1 MNDITLTK
9 EEKQYKRL
17 TEEPVARLILELG
30 LPTTISMLITNL
42 YNMVDTWFVSQLGTS
57 ATGAVGVVFG
67 LMAII
72 QAFGFMFGH
81 GAGSNIS
88 RLLGAHKKGRAK
100 AFSATGFYLAVG
112 AGVLIAVIGI
122 ADLNGL
128 CRLLGSTETILPY
141 ARIYAFY
148 ILLSAPAMASGCVMN
163 NVLRYEGYAN
173 LAMVGLVSG
182 GILNM
187 AGDAILM
194 WGLNLGIRGAA
205 LSTMISQYISFGI
218 LLFFFLRGKTQSSL
232 APKYFT
238 WELAVHKNILTAGFP
253 SMMRQGLASVSTM
266 VLNAQAAVYG
276 DIAIAAMSVVSRIFN
291 FVFSVALGI
300 GQGFQPV
307 SSFNYGAKKYSRV
320 RKAFWFTLC
329 ASLVTMA
336 VFAGVVY
343 VFRRELLLEFLT
355 DMEVYVFRRELLLEF
370 LTDMDAYEIAFYA
383 LQIQCLTL
391 PFIPVCICGNMLF
404 QSIGKG
410 GRATI
415 LASFRSGTIYIPA
428 LLILTT
434 LWGIRGIQW
443 SQPVSD
449 VLSAVFSL
457 PVAMVFLKRLPED
470 GAEV

>member
-1 MNDITLTK
+1 MTGEEFIFLNRHALQGSETK
-9 EEKQYKRL
+9 PAQPAADKDKKY
-17 TEEPVARLILELG
+17 VYGIGGIARLFGCSIPTANRIKKSGRIDRAITQIGRKIIVDADMALEL
-30 LPTTISMLITNL
+30 
-42 YNMVDTWFVSQLGTS
+42 
-57 ATGAVGVVFG
+57 A
-67 LMAII
+67 
-72 QAFGFMFGH
+72 
-81 GAGSNIS
+81 GAG
-88 RLLGAHKKGRAK
+88 L
-100 AFSATGFYLAVG
+100 
-112 AGVLIAVIGI
+112 LIAVIGI

-148 ILLSAPAMASGCVMN
+148 ILVSAPAMASSCVMN

-218 LLFFFLRGKTQSSL
+218 LLLFFLRGKTQSSL

-238 WELAVHKNILTAGFP
+238 WEFAVHKNIITAGFP
-253 SMMRQGLASVSTM
+253 SMMRQGLNSVSTM

-320 RKAFWFTLC
+320 KKAFWFTLC
-329 ASLVTMA
+329 TSLVTMA
-336 VFAGVVY
+336 VFAGV
-343 VFRRELLLEFLT
+343 
-355 DMEVYVFRRELLLEF
+355 VYVFRRELLLEF

-428 LLILTT
+428 LLILTAFFG
-434 LWGIRGIQW
+434 LRGIQW

-449 VLSAVFSL
+449 ILSAVLSL
-457 PVAMVFLKRLPED
+457 PVAVVFLRGLPED
-470 GAEV
+470 GT

>member
-1 MNDITLTK
+1 MSDTTLSK

-88 RLLGAHKKGRAK
+88 RLLGAHEKERAK

-112 AGVLIAVIGI
+112 AGVLIAIIGI
-122 ADLNGL
+122 VDLNGL

-148 ILLSAPAMASGCVMN
+148 ILVSAPAMASSCVMN

-232 APKYFT
+232 TPKYFT
-238 WELAVHKNILTAGFP
+238 WEFAVHKNIITAGFP
-253 SMMRQGLASVSTM
+253 SMMRQGLNSVSTM

-307 SSFNYGAKKYSRV
+307 SSFNYGAKKYARI
-320 RKAFWFTLC
+320 RKGFLLA
-329 ASLVTMA
+329 LVSVLIFCLVISAA
-336 VFAGVVY
+336 VFGFADTLMGFFTNEGSAISAAGAEYLRV
-343 VFRRELLLEFLT
+343 EG
-355 DMEVYVFRRELLLEF
+355 
-370 LTDMDAYEIAFYA
+370 AFYVGIGILFLLYGYYRAVDKPVVSVVLTIISLGTRVLLAYA
-383 LQIQCLTL
+383 LTGLFHTGVIGIWMA
-391 PFIPVCICGNMLF
+391 IP
-404 QSIGKG
+404 IGWG
-410 GRATI
+410 LADLVGMI
-415 LASFRSGTIYIPA
+415 LLR
-428 LLILTT
+428 
-434 LWGIRGIQW
+434 RG
-443 SQPVSD
+443 
-449 VLSAVFSL
+449 VLSKHLMKV
-457 PVAMVFLKRLPED
+457 
-470 GAEV
+470 

>member
-1 MNDITLTK
+1 MSNTTTLTK
-9 EEKQYKRL
+9 EERQYRRL
-17 TEEPVARLILELG
+17 TEEPVARLVLELG

-88 RLLGAHKKGRAK
+88 RLLGAHEKERAR
-100 AFSATGFYLAVG
+100 AFSATGFYLAVA
-112 AGVLIAVIGI
+112 AGLLITIFGI
-122 ADLNGL
+122 LDLNGL

-148 ILLSAPAMASGCVMN
+148 ILLSAPAMASSCVMN

-182 GILNM
+182 GVLNM
-187 AGDAILM
+187 AGDAVFM
-194 WGLNLGIRGAA
+194 WGFGLGIRGAA

-232 APKYFT
+232 SPKYFSKDFS
-238 WELAVHKNILTAGFP
+238 VYKNIITAGFP
-253 SMMRQGLASVSTM
+253 SMMRQGLGSVSTM

-276 DIAIAAMSVVSRIFN
+276 DIAIAAMSVVNRIFN

-320 RKAFWFTLC
+320 KKAFWFTLG
-329 ASLVTMA
+329 AGLVIMVIFSSV
-336 VFAGVVY
+336 VFI
-343 VFRRELLLEFLT
+343 FRRELLLEFLT
-355 DMEVYVFRRELLLEF
+355 DA
-370 LTDMDAYEIAFYA
+370 DAYEIALYA
-383 LQIQCLTL
+383 LQVQCFSL
-391 PFIPVCICGNMLF
+391 PLVPICICGNMLF

-428 LLILTT
+428 LLSMTAI
-434 LWGIRGIQW
+434 WGLKGIQW
-443 SQPVSD
+443 SQPVTD
-449 VLSAVFSL
+449 CFAAVLSL
-457 PVAMVFLKRLPED
+457 PVAMVFLKGLPED
-470 GAEV
+470 GAEA

>member
-1 MNDITLTK
+1 MSDTTLSK

-17 TEEPVARLILELG
+17 TGEPVARLVLELG

-88 RLLGAHKKGRAK
+88 RLLGAHEKERAK

-112 AGVLIAVIGI
+112 AGVLIAIIGI
-122 ADLNGL
+122 LDLNGL

-148 ILLSAPAMASGCVMN
+148 ILVSAPAMASSCVMN

-232 APKYFT
+232 ASKYFT
-238 WELAVHKNILTAGFP
+238 WEFAVHKNILTAGFP

-266 VLNAQAAVYG
+266 V
-276 DIAIAAMSVVSRIFN
+276 
-291 FVFSVALGI
+291 
-300 GQGFQPV
+300 
-307 SSFNYGAKKYSRV
+307 
-320 RKAFWFTLC
+320 
-329 ASLVTMA
+329 
-336 VFAGVVY
+336 
-343 VFRRELLLEFLT
+343 
-355 DMEVYVFRRELLLEF
+355 
-370 LTDMDAYEIAFYA
+370 
-383 LQIQCLTL
+383 
-391 PFIPVCICGNMLF
+391 
-404 QSIGKG
+404 
-410 GRATI
+410 
-415 LASFRSGTIYIPA
+415 
-428 LLILTT
+428 
-434 LWGIRGIQW
+434 
-443 SQPVSD
+443 
-449 VLSAVFSL
+449 
-457 PVAMVFLKRLPED
+457 
-470 GAEV
+470 

>member
-1 MNDITLTK
+1 MSDTTLSK

-17 TEEPVARLILELG
+17 TEEPVARLVLELG

-88 RLLGAHKKGRAK
+88 RLLGAHEKERAK
-100 AFSATGFYLAVG
+100 AFSATGFYLAAG
-112 AGVLIAVIGI
+112 AGVLIAIIGI
-122 ADLNGL
+122 LDLNGL

-148 ILLSAPAMASGCVMN
+148 ILVSAPAMASSCVMN
-163 NVLRYEGYAN
+163 NV
-173 LAMVGLVSG
+173 
-182 GILNM
+182 

-232 APKYFT
+232 TPKYFT
-238 WELAVHKNILTAGFP
+238 WEFAVHKNILTAGFP

-320 RKAFWFTLC
+320 KKAFWFTLC

-336 VFAGVVY
+336 VFAGV
-343 VFRRELLLEFLT
+343 
-355 DMEVYVFRRELLLEF
+355 VYVFRRELLLEF

-428 LLILTT
+428 LLILTAFFG
-434 LWGIRGIQW
+434 LRGIQW

-449 VLSAVFSL
+449 ILSAVLSL
-457 PVAMVFLKRLPED
+457 PVAVVFLRGLPED
-470 GAEV
+470 GT

>member
-1 MNDITLTK
+1 MSDTTLSK

-17 TEEPVARLILELG
+17 TEEPVARLVLELG

-88 RLLGAHKKGRAK
+88 RLLGAHEKERAK

-112 AGVLIAVIGI
+112 AGVLIAIIGI
-122 ADLNGL
+122 VDLNGL

-141 ARIYAFY
+141 ARIYA
-148 ILLSAPAMASGCVMN
+148 
-163 NVLRYEGYAN
+163 AN
-173 LAMVGLVSG
+173 LAMVGLVLG

-205 LSTMISQYISFGI
+205 ISTMISQYVSFGI

-238 WELAVHKNILTAGFP
+238 WEFAVHKSILTAGFP
-253 SMMRQGLASVSTM
+253 SMMRQGLTSVSTM

-336 VFAGVVY
+336 VFAGA
-343 VFRRELLLEFLT
+343 
-355 DMEVYVFRRELLLEF
+355 VYVFRRELLLEF

-428 LLILTT
+428 LLILTAF
-434 LWGIRGIQW
+434 WGIRGIQW

-449 VLSAVFSL
+449 ILSAVLSL
-457 PVAMVFLKRLPED
+457 PVAVAFLKGLPED
-470 GAEV
+470 GVEV